1 MYKDKNML
9 LKRKIIEQKTNIA
22 ILNEQL
28 TKERQNS
35 ETIKL
40 AYVQKVQGLKDD
52 MQTVKDEWEKKCNEQ
67 VIIDL
72 NKELYYEKVL
82 QDLEDKIKQQVLY

>member
-82 QDLEDKIKQQVLY
+82 QDLEDKIKQQVLF

>member
-1 MYKDKNML
+1 MYKDKNLL

-28 TKERQNS
+28 TKERHNS

-40 AYVQKVQGLKDD
+40 AYIQKVQGLKDD

-67 VIIDL
+67 VFIYFIL
-72 NKELYYEKVL
+72 GTIL
-82 QDLEDKIKQQVLY
+82 